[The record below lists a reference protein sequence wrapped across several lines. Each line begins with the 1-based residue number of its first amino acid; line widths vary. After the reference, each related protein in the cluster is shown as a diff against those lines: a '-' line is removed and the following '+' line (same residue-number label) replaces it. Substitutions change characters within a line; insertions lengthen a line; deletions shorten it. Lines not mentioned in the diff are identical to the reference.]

1 MHRVISFGLVLGLV
15 AALSCSQTMALESK
29 PPLMLWSWQKPDNL
43 SILNPL
49 LVKSTKLGVAFL
61 TARISVDGEKI
72 ALDPRLSRLQLPQ
85 GIYKEAVVRIEVKA
99 LPVSSARP
107 VLIEKLVERTL
118 TSALGHTKVDAVQ
131 IDFDARV
138 DQREFYKEFL
148 ARLRQRLPGAVAL
161 NMTALASWVQG
172 DRWLEDKN
180 KINSVPSVSSVQAV
194 VPMFFTMGSGKQEAL
209 EQLAKRLPE
218 GFNGLN
224 CIGLSLSDDAG
235 AKVIGE
241 RLKHFD
247 RVYLFSSPGW
257 NRDQLEAAGRMVGQR
272 LLAEEN

>member
-1 MHRVISFGLVLGLV
+1 MNFGLVLGLV
-15 AALSCSQTMALESK
+15 AALCCGQTKALESK

-49 LVKSTKLGVAFL
+49 LVKSKKLGVAFL
-61 TARISVDGEKI
+61 TARITVDSEKI
-72 ALDPRLSRLQLPQ
+72 SLDPRLSRLQLPQ

-99 LPVSSARP
+99 LPVPPARP
-107 VLIEKLVERTL
+107 ALIDRLVERTL
-118 TSALGHTKVDAVQ
+118 TSALGHTKVNAVQ
-131 IDFDARV
+131 IDFDSRV
-138 DQREFYKEFL
+138 NQREFYKDFL
-148 ARLRQRLPGAVAL
+148 ARLRQRLPGTVAL

-180 KINSVPSVSSVQAV
+180 KSNATPSVPSVQAV
-194 VPMFFTMGSGKQEAL
+194 VPMFFTLGSGKQEAL
-209 EQLAKRLPE
+209 EGLAKRLPE
-218 GFNGLN
+218 GFNGIN

-241 RLKHFD
+241 RIKHFD
-247 RVYLFSSPGW
+247 RVYLFCSPGW
-257 NRDQLEAAGRMVGQR
+257 NRDHLEAAGRMVGQR

>member
-1 MHRVISFGLVLGLV
+1 
-15 AALSCSQTMALESK
+15 MALESQ

-61 TARISVDGEKI
+61 TVRITVDDERI
-72 ALDPRLSRLQLPQ
+72 TLYPRLSRLQLPQ
-85 GIYKEAVVRIEVKA
+85 GIYKEAVVRIDARA
-99 LPVSSARP
+99 LPPLPARP
-107 VLIEKLVERTL
+107 ALIDKLVERTL

-138 DQREFYKEFL
+138 DQREFYKDFL
-148 ARLRQRLPGAVAL
+148 ARLRQRLPGSVAL

-172 DRWLEDKN
+172 DRWLEEKKKSN
-180 KINSVPSVSSVQAV
+180 SAPSVPSVQAV

-209 EQLAKRLPE
+209 EGLAKRLPE

-241 RLKHFD
+241 RIKQFD
-247 RVYLFSSPGW
+247 RIYLFCSPGW
-257 NRDQLEAAGRMVGQR
+257 NRDHLEAAGRMVGQR
-272 LLAEEN
+272 LIAEEN